1 MISAFLRTST
11 FQTHRVI
18 FKTTVTREMFRTR
31 QTFDYFCFCV
41 RTHNFRV
48 EFEHFTV
55 SSGNVFF
62 YNVYDCRRN
71 IRTRN
76 TTKTN
81 VINNIKTMHRKV
93 YVIFCLSNYGFVKTP
108 TFAFIRC
115 IVFGMLCKAKY
126 SSTAFRCPAQW

>member
-55 SSGNVFF
+55 LSGNVCM
-62 YNVYDCRRN
+62 NDVYDCRSN
-71 IRTRN
+71 IHIRTRT
-76 TTKTN
+76 TTKKN
-81 VINNIKTMHRKV
+81 VINNTMHRN
-93 YVIFCLSNYGFVKTP
+93 FCSSNYGFVKTP
-108 TFAFIRC
+108 TFALIRC